1 MCHSKLRTPKPF
13 GVIDGMNTLSPGGRN
28 NHNFPSPLAGE
39 GEGEG
44 A

>member
-1 MCHSKLRTPKPF
+1 
-13 GVIDGMNTLSPGGRN
+13 MNTLSPGGRN